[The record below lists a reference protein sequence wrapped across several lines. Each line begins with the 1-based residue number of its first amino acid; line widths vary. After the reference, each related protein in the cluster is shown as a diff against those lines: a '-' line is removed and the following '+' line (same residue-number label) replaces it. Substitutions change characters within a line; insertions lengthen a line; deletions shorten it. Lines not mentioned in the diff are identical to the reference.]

1 MPGMSGGTQMKTA
14 LLLLFTAAVVVAAL
28 ALGAMDGRSETKN
41 VEQATFAGGCFWCI
55 EAPFD
60 KLEGVVSAVSGYT
73 GGEIRNPNYGQVSSG
88 STRHIESVLV
98 TYDPSVVTYA
108 QLLDVYWMQFDP
120 TDAGGSFY
128 DRGHQYSSA
137 IFYHDEKQKQLAEA
151 SKKALEKSGRFN
163 APIVTPIRPAEPFYP
178 AEEYHQDYYRKK
190 PAHYNRYRK
199 GSGRDRF
206 IERIWGRDK
215 PAKSSSG
222 AWMKPPDAELRRK
235 LTPLQWNV
243 TQEDGTERPFRNEY
257 WDNKKP
263 GIYVDIVSGE
273 PLFSSTHKYRS
284 GTGWPSFT
292 EPLVPEHVVERVD
305 NSLFMTRTE
314 VRSKYGDSHLGH
326 VFNDGPAPTGLRY
339 CINSAALKFVPADE
353 LKAAGYVKYQD
364 LFKGMAV
371 SAGKPSE

>member
-1 MPGMSGGTQMKTA
+1 MKTK
-14 LLLLFTAAVVVAAL
+14 LLLLATGAAL
-28 ALGAMDGRSETKN
+28 IVAIAFGARDVRTETKN

-60 KLEGVVSAVSGYT
+60 KLQGVVSAVSGYT
-73 GGEIRNPNYGQVSSG
+73 GGEILNPTYGQVSSG
-88 STRHIESVLV
+88 STRHIEAVLV

-108 QLLDVYWMQFDP
+108 ELLDVFWRQFDP

-128 DRGHQYSSA
+128 DRGHQYTSA
-137 IFYHDEKQKQLAEA
+137 IFYHDETQKQAAEA
-151 SKKALEKSGRFN
+151 SKQALSKSDRFN
-163 APIVTPIRPAEPFYP
+163 APIVTPIRPAQTFYP

-206 IERIWGRDK
+206 IERVWGRDK
-215 PAKSSSG
+215 PATSSAPSG
-222 AWMKPPDAELRRK
+222 QNWAKPPAAELRRK

-292 EPLVPEHVVERVD
+292 RPLVREHVVEHVD

-314 VRSKYGDSHLGH
+314 VRSKIGDSHLGH
-326 VFNDGPAPTGLRY
+326 VFPDGPPPTGLRY
-339 CINSAALKFVPADE
+339 CINSASLRFVPLDG
-353 LKAAGYVKYQD
+353 LKAAGYGKYLD
-364 LFKGMAV
+364 LFKDLTA
-371 SAGKPSE
+371 SAGK

>member
-1 MPGMSGGTQMKTA
+1 MKTA

-364 LFKGMAV
+364 LFKGLAV